1 MTDNDKGRGVLK
13 NVAMYYTA
21 IQTPKN
27 KYQSELRQYSVTI
40 VLDKAQATAF
50 SKEFPKKKVNPIS
63 NDEFIE
69 KYKSDVPFPES
80 PIQYVFSLSQDEL
93 KKDGT
98 PMPDFLRPRAL
109 LEDKSGQIYDITETH
124 LIGNGSRGD
133 VHYSWYTTSFGKTVR
148 LSNIVVKQLV
158 KYERPPSDFIDLNTV
173 KTLPSDF
180 DIDSVAVP
188 QTEGK
193 DTVSVG
199 SPSPKTEASKEAVT
213 PSPAVVDENL
223 PF

>member
-1 MTDNDKGRGVLK
+1 MADNDRGRGVLK

-27 KYQSELRQYSVTI
+27 KYQSELRQYSVTL

-69 KYKSDVPFPES
+69 KHKSDVPFPES
-80 PIQYVFSLSQDEL
+80 PIQYVTNLSQDEL
-93 KKDGT
+93 KRDGT

-124 LIGNGSRGD
+124 LIGNGSLGD
-133 VHYSWYTTSFGKTVR
+133 VHYSWYTSSYGKTVR
-148 LSNIVVKQLV
+148 LSNVVVKQLV
-158 KYERPPSDFIDLNTV
+158 KYEKPASDFIDFSAV

-188 QTEGK
+188 QLEGK
-193 DTVSVG
+193 DTVSVS
-199 SPSPKTEASKEAVT
+199 SPPKAEASKEAVT

>member
-1 MTDNDKGRGVLK
+1 MTDNDKGRSVLK

-50 SKEFPKKKVNPIS
+50 SKEFLKKKVNPIG
-63 NDEFIE
+63 NDEFME
-69 KYKSDVPFPES
+69 KYKTDVPFPES
-80 PIQYVFSLSQDEL
+80 PIQYVTNLSQDEL

-148 LSNIVVKQLV
+148 LSNVVIKQLV
-158 KYERPPSDFIDLNTV
+158 KYERPASDFIDFNAV

-188 QTEGK
+188 QLEGK
-193 DTVSVG
+193 DTVSVS
-199 SPSPKTEASKEAVT
+199 SPPKTEAPKEAIT
-213 PSPAVVDENL
+213 PSPAIVDENL

>member
-1 MTDNDKGRGVLK
+1 MTDNDKGRSVLK
-13 NVAMYYTA
+13 NAAMYYTA

-50 SKEFPKKKVNPIS
+50 SKEFPKKKVNPIG
-63 NDEFIE
+63 NDEFME
-69 KYKSDVPFPES
+69 KYKTDVPFPES
-80 PIQYVFSLSQDEL
+80 PIQYVTNLSQDEL

-148 LSNIVVKQLV
+148 LSNVVIKQLV
-158 KYERPPSDFIDLNTV
+158 KYERPASDFIDFNAV

-188 QTEGK
+188 QLEGK
-193 DTVSVG
+193 DTVSVS
-199 SPSPKTEASKEAVT
+199 SPPKVEAPKEAIT
-213 PSPAVVDENL
+213 PSPAIVDENL

>member
-1 MTDNDKGRGVLK
+1 MADIERGRGVLK
-13 NVAMYYTA
+13 DVALYYTT
-21 IQTPKN
+21 IQTPRN
-27 KYQSELRQYSVTI
+27 KYQSELREYKVTV

-63 NDEFIE
+63 NDDFIE
-69 KYKSDVPFPES
+69 KFGTDVPFPES
-80 PIQYVFSLSQDEL
+80 ALQYMTVLAQDEL
-93 KKDGT
+93 KKDGS
-98 PMPDFLRPRAL
+98 PMPEFLRPRAL
-109 LEDKSGQIYDITETH
+109 LEDKSSQLYDITETH
-124 LIGNGSRGD
+124 LVGNGSRGD
-133 VHYSWYTTSFGKTVR
+133 VHYNWFSTPYGKSVK
-148 LSNIVVKQLV
+148 LSNVVVKQLV
-158 KYERPPSDFIDLNTV
+158 KYEKPSSDFIDLSAV

-188 QTEGK
+188 QVEGK

-199 SPSPKTEASKEAVT
+199 NPPKAEASKEAVT

>member
-1 MTDNDKGRGVLK
+1 MADNDKGRGVLK

-50 SKEFPKKKVNPIS
+50 SKEFPKKKVNPIG

-69 KYKSDVPFPES
+69 KYKTDVPFPES
-80 PIQYVFSLSQDEL
+80 PIQYVTSLAQDEL

-148 LSNIVVKQLV
+148 LSNVVVKQLV
-158 KYERPPSDFIDLNTV
+158 KYERPASDFIDLNAV

-188 QTEGK
+188 QLEGK

-199 SPSPKTEASKEAVT
+199 NPPKVEASKEAVT
-213 PSPAVVDENL
+213 PASAVVDENL